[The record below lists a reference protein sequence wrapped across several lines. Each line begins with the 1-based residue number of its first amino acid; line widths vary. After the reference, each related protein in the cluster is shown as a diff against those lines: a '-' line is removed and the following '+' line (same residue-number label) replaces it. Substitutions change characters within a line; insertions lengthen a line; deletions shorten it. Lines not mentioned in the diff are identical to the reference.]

1 MSFSP
6 NAEFLLAETSEICE
20 DLFRAKSFP
29 IDYLSPA
36 HTHALASSRRSV
48 HITMAA
54 MMSAAAV
61 SARVAPAASG
71 KKMTA
76 RTSAFSAAMPKAAKR
91 ANACVVSRGAMRVVA
106 EVEEAIVKIGTR
118 GRCVLP

>member
-1 MSFSP
+1 LSFSP

-71 KKMTA
+71 KKMT
-76 RTSAFSAAMPKAAKR
+76 
-91 ANACVVSRGAMRVVA
+91 GAMRVVA